1 MKKHNCSIRNFR
13 NEKGLSQE
21 YVAFQLGVSQKSYSD
36 IENGK
41 TKMKN
46 EMLLKIAE
54 ILEVKPSEICSI
66 SENCDCSEELHK
78 KHTKLIT
85 YLNENNIDIPENL
98 M

>member
-1 MKKHNCSIRNFR
+1 MKRLNCSIRNFR

-21 YVAFQLGVSQKSYSD
+21 YVAFQLGISQKSYSD

-46 EMLLKIAE
+46 ETLLKIAE

-66 SENCDCSEELHK
+66 SDNCSCSEELQE
-78 KHTKLIT
+78 KHTKLVA
-85 YLNENNIDIPENL
+85 YLNEKNIDIPENL
-98 M
+98 I